1 MFSANKS
8 SKLTNFPAVIWETTL
23 WEAGEQPVPTTN
35 GCWSGKVASE
45 GTAVWLTTG
54 REAKVELTVM
64 GRLYT
69 VDEQGAENCKLAEE
83 NTETTSGTTR
93 NEDVPGKASN
103 CEATSREVDVVE
115 AFRGRDPTAVDDW
128 DAEVMVED

>member
-1 MFSANKS
+1 M
-8 SKLTNFPAVIWETTL
+8 
-23 WEAGEQPVPTTN
+23 PTTN
-35 GCWSGKVASE
+35 GCWSGKVANE

-54 REAKVELTVM
+54 REAKVELTVR

-69 VDEQGAENCKLAEE
+69 VDEQGAENGKLAEE
-83 NTETTSGTTR
+83 NTETTGGTTR

-103 CEATSREVDVVE
+103 CEATNREVDVVE